1 MFPESNPQT
10 PDEKTAEAGTLSI
23 EVDPS
28 PSFILAVSQLFRS
41 YNQPQQAVELCRRGL
56 TLFPGNLGL
65 RLTMAMGLGD
75 LQQKEQAWAEIEG
88 VAQEI
93 HQWSA
98 VLEKIAQFSLQNEQP
113 RFAEWFARLSQVLAK
128 SPTEAPPASTPSV
141 PAKVEEARGSGREE
155 PVIVPEGE
163 PGSDSNVLSTLNDWL
178 SQLKK
183 D

>member
-10 PDEKTAEAGTLSI
+10 PDEKSVEGGSLSI
-23 EVDPS
+23 EVNPS
-28 PSFILAVSQLFRS
+28 PTFILALSQLFRS

-75 LQQKEQAWAEIEG
+75 LQEKEKAWAEIEG

-93 HQWSA
+93 HQWSV
-98 VLEKIAQFSLQNEQP
+98 VLEKIAQFSLQNERP

-128 SPTEAPPASTPSV
+128 SPTEAPPVSNP
-141 PAKVEEARGSGREE
+141 PAAGKVEEAKGSGREE
-155 PVIVPEGE
+155 PAIGPEGE